1 MIMAGLFAAALAC
14 YGVVLSG
21 WLPAAGRFG
30 CC

>member
-14 YGVVLSG
+14 YVVVLSS
-21 WLPAAGRFG
+21 WPPAASRFG